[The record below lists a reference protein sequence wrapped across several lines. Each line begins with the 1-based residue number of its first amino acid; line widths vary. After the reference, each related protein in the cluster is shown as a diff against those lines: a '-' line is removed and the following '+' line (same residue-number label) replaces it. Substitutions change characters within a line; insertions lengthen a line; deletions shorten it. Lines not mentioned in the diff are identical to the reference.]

1 MKKICVLFLLIG
13 NIAMA
18 QQITVKG
25 FLKDTATNEAVASA
39 SIGVKNSALGTISN
53 EEGIF
58 QLTLPKTAEVVIY
71 SLGYKP
77 VTLSAASFDSEI
89 KTIVLEQNEEL
100 LEEVIV
106 SKIPIEK
113 LLETLITSSIA
124 RFNKPIILDTYY
136 REFVKVND
144 KYTKF
149 SDGLLEYHINGS
161 TKKNKSEL
169 IISQSRAAQLFT
181 DEEAEKELIDFD
193 TFVNVQK
200 GITYNYDFTFL
211 KQLLLDDDKF
221 ERYDLELKSI
231 KDKSGKELYAITF
244 EPKTGGNAIYKGS
257 ITYDADAKLILEIDV
272 DVNPGPKNYR
282 ERNFLIA
289 RVTFMNNSIKAGY
302 KLVGNNYILSYSN
315 RYSKLRITMQKKKID
330 KTIESKS
337 DIIVTNLRVDDLSYD
352 KKRVYKEKDLYKN
365 GNNYSDKFWLKN
377 NSMVLT
383 ADEQQIINKLEKE
396 TVKTP

>member
-1 MKKICVLFLLIG
+1 
-13 NIAMA
+13 
-18 QQITVKG
+18 
-25 FLKDTATNEAVASA
+25 
-39 SIGVKNSALGTISN
+39 
-53 EEGIF
+53 
-58 QLTLPKTAEVVIY
+58 LP
-71 SLGYKP
+71 
-77 VTLSAASFDSEI
+77 AASFDSEL

-149 SDGLLEYHINGS
+149 SDGLLEYHISGS

-169 IISQSRAAQLFT
+169 IINQSRAAQLFT
-181 DEEAEKELIDFD
+181 DEEAENELLDFD
-193 TFVNVQK
+193 AFVNVQK

-211 KQLLLDDDKF
+211 KQLLLDDDNY
-221 ERYDLELKSI
+221 ETYDFQLKSVKNKGG
-231 KDKSGKELYAITF
+231 KDLYAITF
-244 EPKTGGNAIYKGS
+244 EPKTDGKAIYKGT
-257 ITYDADAKLILEIDV
+257 IAYDPETKLILDIDV
-272 DVNPGPKNYR
+272 DVTPGPKNYR
-282 ERNFLIA
+282 ERNILIA
-289 RVTFMNNSIKAGY
+289 RVTFMNRSIKTGY
-302 KLVGNNYILSYSN
+302 KMVGNNYILAYSN
-315 RYSKLRITMQKKKID
+315 LYTKLRITMQKKKID

-383 ADEQQIINKLEKE
+383 ADEQQIIDKLEKE
-396 TVKTP
+396 TGKTQ